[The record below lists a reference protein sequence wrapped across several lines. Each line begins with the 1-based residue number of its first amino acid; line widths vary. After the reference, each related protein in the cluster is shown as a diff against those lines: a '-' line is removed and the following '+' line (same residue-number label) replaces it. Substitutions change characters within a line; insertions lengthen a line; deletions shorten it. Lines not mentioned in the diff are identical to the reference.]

1 MKIEVLIEHPHIL
14 ALVIGFALDKVLG
27 DPVRLPHPIVA
38 FGKMIS
44 FVEKRLN
51 KGANRREKGMLTALF
66 LIISVFAF
74 FSLLMPMLFDVN
86 SILGIAIEAIFVFYG
101 IAGTTL
107 MREGKG
113 VFEALERGLDAGR
126 KQVGRIVG
134 RDTAQLS
141 EQEIKAATLET
152 LAENLSD
159 GVVAPLF
166 WFAVAGVPGIMTY
179 KMVNTLDSMIGYKS
193 ERYLHFGRF
202 AARFDD
208 LANFISARIT
218 AILMAL
224 CEMSGKAFV
233 FIKKFGRAHSSPNAG
248 YPEAALAGIL
258 NVQFGGTHNYFG
270 KAVEKP
276 VIGENKR
283 DYTTEDLKITIQN
296 MRKVEVAF
304 LLICVVVIWGFGLPF

>member
-1 MKIEVLIEHPHIL
+1 MVLEYPHII
-14 ALVIGFALDKVLG
+14 ALLLGFVLDKALG

-38 FGKMIS
+38 FGKMIA
-44 FVEKRLN
+44 FFEKRLN
-51 KGANRREKGMLTALF
+51 KGQHKRAKGMLMAIF
-66 LIISVFAF
+66 LIVLVFAF
-74 FSLLMPMLFDVN
+74 FYALVTFLYQVHPLLG
-86 SILGIAIEAIFVFYG
+86 LGVEAIFVFYG

-113 VFEALERGLDAGR
+113 VFDALERGLDEGR

-159 GVVAPLF
+159 GVIAPLF
-166 WFAVAGVPGIMTY
+166 WFLIAGVPGIMTY

-193 ERYLHFGRF
+193 ERYLDYGRF

-208 LANFISARIT
+208 VANFIPARIT

-224 CEMSGKAFV
+224 CAMSGKAFV
-233 FIKKFGRAHSSPNAG
+233 FIKKYGRAHSSPNAG

-258 NVQFGGTHNYFG
+258 NVQFGGTHDYFG

-283 DYTTEDLKITIQN
+283 DYTAQDLKTTIKN
-296 MRKVEVAF
+296 MRRVEVAF
-304 LLICVVVIWGFGLPF
+304 LLICLLAIRFTIFPI